1 MGRQPSEYDEQ
12 RAIREAVV
20 AHRQPLLASL
30 RQLVRAAAGKQG
42 ALLLFGGKCLRWVAG
57 SLDAGRLF

>member
-20 AHRQPLLASL
+20 AHRHPLLASL